1 MRSPVRS
8 SDAAGCSAP
17 CRTGTRPGTPST
29 AANRVITSGL
39 AERGE
44 LPPPPCHRPPPPCPV
59 GPRPPAHHVAAPQ
72 RVGPLLGHWDAEM
85 HLHGLGGGPG
95 TALGTRPVAAENPDS
110 AIGEGAGPVAAA
122 ARCSALSPAALGA
135 VGWPRGP
142 GRGRAP
148 AAPSPLVSAGGAG
161 LLVAAPLRLR
171 HSGPGKGGR

>member
-1 MRSPVRS
+1 
-8 SDAAGCSAP
+8 
-17 CRTGTRPGTPST
+17 
-29 AANRVITSGL
+29 
-39 AERGE
+39 
-44 LPPPPCHRPPPPCPV
+44 
-59 GPRPPAHHVAAPQ
+59 
-72 RVGPLLGHWDAEM
+72 M

-95 TALGTRPVAAENPDS
+95 TALGTRPVAAAAARLENPDS
-110 AIGEGAGPVAAA
+110 AVGGVAGPVAVAA
-122 ARCSALSPAALGA
+122 QCSALSPAALGA